1 MSEKPI
7 AANDESL
14 PEERVQEIIEEY
26 EGATRRFQGP
36 LRWIVLALAL
46 ALAFWGLY
54 SAVGTVVAQK
64 LRVVHVGLVFPL
76 VFLLYPA
83 HPRWKRLN
91 LLDVTLAVLGVLAMG
106 WVIWDFEEFIY
117 RNTAPSGIDMFFGV
131 VTILLVLEAGRRTT
145 GWMLSL
151 LAVLSMAYALW
162 GNYLPAPWTHRGYSL
177 TRLVGLQYMSLEG
190 IFSTPIAVSATF
202 IILFTIYGALLD
214 QSGAGKFF
222 VDFSFAAMGRRR
234 SGAGRTVTLAS
245 FLLGGPSGSGVATA
259 VTLGSIAYPM
269 LKKAGYNRE
278 QAGAILSAGG
288 IGAVISP
295 PVMGAASFLIAEL
308 TRVSYLEVI
317 KWSLV
322 PTLLYYVSIFLMIEL
337 DAVKMGT
344 REVEIQTTPLGELVR
359 KYWYHFISLF
369 AIVIFLGL
377 GYSAEWSV
385 FWCMVLAV
393 AVSYIR
399 PETALTPSRLIKG
412 LEQGA
417 LSILSVAATCA
428 TAGILVGVVN
438 LTGLGLKFSTI
449 IIDMAGG
456 NLFFTVLLT
465 AIVLLILGLALPI
478 TASYIV
484 AAVITAPALTKLG
497 VPEPAAHMFIFFY
510 ALLSEVSPPTALS
523 CFAVSAITGG
533 NPFKTMWITWKYA
546 LPAFIVPFMFTVPN
560 GTRLLLIGSWD
571 QVLLAVVTS
580 VVGITALVAGA
591 GGWLL
596 HRASWLQRALLLT
609 AGLLLVYPTPLGD
622 VAGLALFAAALVW
635 QYLTRSAAG
644 GQGPATVA

>member
-1 MSEKPI
+1 MSAGIKE
-7 AANDESL
+7 
-14 PEERVQEIIEEY
+14 PEQLKQYTDQEVQEIIENY
-26 EGATRRFQGP
+26 EGVTRKFQGP
-36 LRWIVLALAL
+36 LKWLITGLALSL
-46 ALAFWGLY
+46 ASWGLW
-54 SAVGTVVAQK
+54 SAVGTTPAQL
-64 LRVVHVGLVFPL
+64 LRAVHLGLMFGL

-83 HPRWKRLN
+83 SPRFKRLN
-91 LLDVTLAVLGVLAMG
+91 VLDVGLSLLGMAAMG
-106 WVIWDFEEFIY
+106 WIVYDFDQFVY
-117 RNTAPSGIDMFFGV
+117 RSTSMLPIDRFFGI
-131 VTILLVLEAGRRTT
+131 VTLLLVLEAGRRTA
-145 GWMLSL
+145 GWMLTSL
-151 LAVLSMAYALW
+151 AGFALLYALF
-162 GNYLPAPWTHRGYSL
+162 GNYLPAPWTHRGYSVDRIL
-177 TRLVGLQYMSLEG
+177 GLQYMTLEG
-190 IFSTPIAVSATF
+190 VFSTPLAVSATF
-202 IILFTIYGALLD
+202 IILFTIYGAILE

-222 VDFSFAAMGRRR
+222 VDFAFAAMGKRR

-245 FLLGGPSGSGVATA
+245 FLLGGPSGSGVATT
-259 VTLGSIAYPM
+259 VTLGSITYPI
-269 LKKAGYNRE
+269 LAKAGYSRE

-288 IGAVISP
+288 IGAVLSP

-308 TRVSYLEVI
+308 TGVSYLEVL

-322 PTLLYYVSIFLMIEL
+322 PTLLYFLSILLMIEL
-337 DAVKMGT
+337 DAVKMGM
-344 REVEIQTTPLGELVR
+344 REVDIQTPPLLSLVK

-369 AIVIFLGL
+369 AIVIFLGM

-393 AVSYIR
+393 AVSFLR
-399 PETALTPSRLIKG
+399 RESALWPGRLLKA

-449 IIDMAGG
+449 IIDLAGG

-465 AIVLLILGLALPI
+465 AVVLLVLGLALPI

-497 VPEPAAHMFIFFY
+497 VPVPAAHMFIFYY

-523 CFAVSAITGG
+523 CMAVSGITGG

-546 LPAFIVPFMFTVPN
+546 LPAFIVPFMFTAPT
-560 GTRLLLIGSWD
+560 GTHILLIGSWD
-571 QVLLAVVTS
+571 QVLLAVATS

-596 HRASWLQRALLLT
+596 HAANWPQRAVLVA
-609 AGLLLVYPTPLGD
+609 AGLLLVYPMALGD
-622 VAGLALFAAALVW
+622 VVGFALFGAALLW
-635 QYLTRSAAG
+635 QYLDRRKA
-644 GQGPATVA
+644 GPAVA